1 MRQSDPDHGGESSTM
16 KVTTDS
22 MFWHLRR
29 HPSQADGLNML
40 TKYMHDVK
48 ADLGNLSITTVSTAR
63 LDRME

>member
-1 MRQSDPDHGGESSTM
+1 M